1 VHQHLKALLLTLVLQ
16 VFLAILKLNHKVFQ
30 VAHIQL
36 VQQLSPQYTFQV
48 KVDQEV
54 VVVVQAEVN
63 ELYE

>member
-1 VHQHLKALLLTLVLQ
+1 VLQ
-16 VFLAILKLNHKVFQ
+16 VFLAVLKLNHKVFQ

-54 VVVVQAEVN
+54 VVVQAEVN
-63 ELYE
+63 ELFE